1 MAVLSITKAGE
12 NVYRHILRRTKET
25 KAKAGLN

>member
-1 MAVLSITKAGE
+1 MAVLSIAKAGE

-25 KAKAGLN
+25 KAGLN